1 MSINYLRP
9 LSFGEILDGS
19 FTLYR
24 RHFASMFLTG
34 LLAQLPIVALYLW
47 LAGTAASG
55 SEVLL
60 GPAVLVSYPLIMV
73 VSIAANAALTW
84 QMTRAY
90 TGAPVGSGPA
100 LRVGMARLLPLL
112 GAYVVVGFAA
122 MLGVIA
128 FLIGAVIVMF
138 LSLFVTAAVVVE
150 RQGPVDAFSRS
161 VALAKGAMGRVFG
174 VAVVS
179 WIISML
185 PYFTVTVLAT
195 FAMSSLA
202 HEPGQVVMAQ
212 FAARAVGQ
220 LASSLT
226 LPFSVG
232 ATVLLYFDRRVRT
245 EALDVRMAAEAL
257 PQQQGVAPAI
267 A

>member
-1 MSINYLRP
+1 MSTNYLRP

-24 RHFASMFLTG
+24 RQFASMFLTG
-34 LLAQLPIVALYLW
+34 LLAQLPIVAMYLW
-47 LAGTAASG
+47 MAGVAASG
-55 SEVLL
+55 RELSL
-60 GPAVLVSYPLIMV
+60 GMAMVFTYPAMLV
-73 VSIAANAALTW
+73 VSVSANAALTW
-84 QMTRAY
+84 QMSRAY

-100 LRVGMARLLPLL
+100 LRVGIGRLLPLL

-122 MLGVIA
+122 MVGVIA
-128 FLIGAVIVMF
+128 FLVGALVVMF
-138 LSLFVTAAVVVE
+138 LSLFVTAAVVLE

-174 VAVVS
+174 VAVVT
-179 WIISML
+179 WVISML
-185 PYFTVTVLAT
+185 PYFTITMLAT
-195 FAMSSLA
+195 FAMGSLA
-202 HEPGQVVMAQ
+202 HEPGQMVMAQ
-212 FAARAVGQ
+212 YAARAVGQ
-220 LASSLT
+220 LAASLT